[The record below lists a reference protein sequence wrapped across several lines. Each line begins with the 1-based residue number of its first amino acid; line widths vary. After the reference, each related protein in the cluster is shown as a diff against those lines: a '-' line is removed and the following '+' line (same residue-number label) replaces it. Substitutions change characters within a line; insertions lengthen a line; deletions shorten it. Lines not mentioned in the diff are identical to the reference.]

1 MKTEQMSMIK
11 KMVLTGC
18 CIALCIV
25 LPYAF
30 HMIPNGGTIFCPMH
44 IPVLI
49 CGLAC
54 GWQYG
59 MICGVSGVFLSSILT
74 GMPPVAILPSMMV
87 ELAVYG
93 LVTGILMKV
102 IKIGKVYVDL
112 YISLVVAMIV
122 GRVVYGCV
130 SAILLTNG
138 GTSIV
143 MWATVKFVTGL
154 PGILLQLVLVPSIV
168 FALMKAKVIPMKYNA
183 KKNQ

>member
-1 MKTEQMSMIK
+1 MSLIK
-11 KMVLTGC
+11 KMVNRR
-18 CIALCIV
+18 CIALCIT
-25 LPYAF
+25 
-30 HMIPNGGTIFCPMH
+30 TICILHDTQWWNDFLSNAYSG
-44 IPVLI
+44 LI

-102 IKIGKVYVDL
+102 IKTGKVYVDL

-154 PGILLQLVLVPSIV
+154 PGILLQLVLVPIL
-168 FALMKAKVIPMKYNA
+168 FLRL
-183 KKNQ
+183 